1 MATFLHKLNPVFGRD
16 NQTAHLAATVLAASR
31 AGVAAGPAP
40 LFGLLPPNLIVQ

>member
-16 NQTAHLAATVLAASR
+16 NQTARLAATVLTASR

-40 LFGLLPPNLIVQ
+40 TAGFLHPNLTVL